1 MGFFWDLIQQTAIQE
16 QLEKSEKL
24 EDRVTNL
31 EKELLET
38 KSILRKTLVALEK
51 HLGKDID
58 DNKKIG

>member
-1 MGFFWDLIQQTAIQE
+1 MGFFWDIIQQTAIQE
-16 QLEKSEKL
+16 QSEKSEKL

-58 DNKKIG
+58 NNKKIG

>member
-16 QLEKSEKL
+16 QSEKSEKL

-58 DNKKIG
+58 NNKKIG